1 MKEYN
6 VTDVKKWWN
15 EVNKSPVWDSDF
27 THVDWE
33 DLQPLTREL
42 LEVIFYAAREGT
54 YDDLDVRMERME

>member
-1 MKEYN
+1 M
-6 VTDVKKWWN
+6 TDVKKWWN

-42 LEVIFYAAREGT
+42 LEVIFYAARAVDAG
-54 YDDLDVRMERME
+54 RP